1 LAPEVQPAAQNLCIK
16 IFATK
21 VPIVMQTQIGLTSLV
36 GLQDMKLES
45 ADDRLV
51 LTAAKEV

>member
-1 LAPEVQPAAQNLCIK
+1 MAPEVQPAAQNLGIK